1 MHEELLKISHISTTH
16 VGGAGIA
23 ARNLNSELTARGVD
37 SKFLALKQVD
47 FSSGINEI
55 SLPRNFSERLRS
67 GIYGN
72 LQNRLSEKSFFS
84 LASYSPDSIGRRISA
99 ESKSRIL
106 HIHNWYNFTNLSQ
119 IAELIRSGSKVVMT
133 LHDERTYTGGCHSTL
148 GCIKFQNDCGS
159 CPGLHGVFRSF
170 PRHNLAIAESKYEK
184 LFSQATFVAPS
195 KWILGQAKA
204 SRLLRS
210 SRIEFIPNVI
220 KPPTHNASVY
230 DETNG
235 IRLGFAAMDPT
246 SYIKGGGFFARATE
260 YSQRHPNEL
269 KVVKMNE
276 FKGDIHA
283 FWGAIDFLCVPSNA
297 DNSPNVVHEAKLLG
311 IPVLATRVGGIPELL
326 NGDFDIL
333 LDSPDVEI
341 STLFSRMKRNIL
353 LLDNPE
359 NRASS
364 ISAFQRLV
372 ETAPDRHIALY
383 KQVLESH

>member
-1 MHEELLKISHISTTH
+1 
-16 VGGAGIA
+16 
-23 ARNLNSELTARGVD
+23 
-37 SKFLALKQVD
+37 
-47 FSSGINEI
+47 
-55 SLPRNFSERLRS
+55 
-67 GIYGN
+67 
-72 LQNRLSEKSFFS
+72 
-84 LASYSPDSIGRRISA
+84 
-99 ESKSRIL
+99 
-106 HIHNWYNFTNLSQ
+106 
-119 IAELIRSGSKVVMT
+119 
-133 LHDERTYTGGCHSTL
+133 
-148 GCIKFQNDCGS
+148 
-159 CPGLHGVFRSF
+159 
-170 PRHNLAIAESKYEK
+170 
-184 LFSQATFVAPS
+184 
-195 KWILGQAKA
+195 
-204 SRLLRS
+204 
-210 SRIEFIPNVI
+210 
-220 KPPTHNASVY
+220 
-230 DETNG
+230 
-235 IRLGFAAMDPT
+235 MDPT